1 VLRGTLWPSDATQG
15 YQGSVHTGNCERKV
29 EGIFCR
35 RVHLEFLER
44 QIPHFSYSVAYM
56 EASKESSR
64 TRATGR
70 RNRGALRTRASE
82 QGRRSERVIHFLT
95 QDELRQL
102 FNVIRSKRDKAIFL
116 VAYRHG
122 LRASEIGL
130 LQRADVDVKQ
140 GRISIHRLKGS
151 ISAVYPMQSDVLKAI
166 RSYLRTRTDE
176 SPYLFLSN
184 RNVPISRDM
193 LHHLMQ
199 TYGAVA
205 GLPREKRKFH
215 CLKHSIATHLLDA
228 GADLAF
234 VKDWLGHAN
243 IQNTT
248 IYARLTTATFDSTA
262 RKVFAS
268 HRVV

>member
-1 VLRGTLWPSDATQG
+1 
-15 YQGSVHTGNCERKV
+15 
-29 EGIFCR
+29 
-35 RVHLEFLER
+35 
-44 QIPHFSYSVAYM
+44 
-56 EASKESSR
+56 
-64 TRATGR
+64 
-70 RNRGALRTRASE
+70 
-82 QGRRSERVIHFLT
+82 
-95 QDELRQL
+95 L
-102 FNVIRSKRDKAIFL
+102 FKVIRSKRDKAIFL

-140 GRISIHRLKGS
+140 GRVSIHRLKGS
-151 ISAVYPMQSDVLKAI
+151 ISAVYPMQPDVLKAI
-166 RSYLRTRTDE
+166 RSYLRTRDDE

-184 RNVPISRDM
+184 RNVPIGRFM
-193 LHHLMQ
+193 LWELMQ
-199 TYGAVA
+199 QYGEVA
-205 GLPREKRKFH
+205 GLPEEKRKFH

-248 IYARLTTATFDSTA
+248 IYARLTTATLDSQA
-262 RKVFAS
+262 RTIFAS

>member
-1 VLRGTLWPSDATQG
+1 MST
-15 YQGSVHTGNCERKV
+15 K
-29 EGIFCR
+29 
-35 RVHLEFLER
+35 
-44 QIPHFSYSVAYM
+44 
-56 EASKESSR
+56 SSR
-64 TRATGR
+64 TTVKGARKSTAVVQARPPEHVKR
-70 RNRGALRTRASE
+70 RTE
-82 QGRRSERVIHFLT
+82 HTIHFLT
-95 QDELRQL
+95 QDELRSL
-102 FNVIRSKRDKAIFL
+102 FKVIRSKRDHAIFL

-130 LQRADVDVKQ
+130 LQKADVDMKQ
-140 GRISIHRLKGS
+140 GRLSVHRLKGS
-151 ISAVYPMQSDVLKAI
+151 LSAVYPMQPDVMKAV
-166 RSYLRTRTDE
+166 RSYLRTRDDE

-184 RNVPISRDM
+184 RNVPISRYM

-199 TYGAVA
+199 TYGKAA
-205 GLPREKRKFH
+205 GLPPEKWKFH

-248 IYARLTTATFDSTA
+248 IYARLTTATLDAQA
-262 RKVFAS
+262 RTIFAS

>member
-1 VLRGTLWPSDATQG
+1 MKTSQKLSR
-15 YQGSVHTGNCERKV
+15 
-29 EGIFCR
+29 
-35 RVHLEFLER
+35 
-44 QIPHFSYSVAYM
+44 
-56 EASKESSR
+56 SK
-64 TRATGR
+64 TNGR
-70 RNRGALRTRASE
+70 RKSAAGE
-82 QGRRSERVIHFLT
+82 QTHTAERVRRPERIIYFLT
-95 QDELRQL
+95 QDELRRL
-102 FNVIRSKRDKAIFL
+102 FKVIRSKRDKAIFL

-130 LQRADVDVKQ
+130 LQRADVDAKQ

-151 ISAVYPMQSDVLKAI
+151 ISAVYPMQPDVLKAI

-248 IYARLTTATFDSTA
+248 IYARLTTATLDSTA

>member
-1 VLRGTLWPSDATQG
+1 
-15 YQGSVHTGNCERKV
+15 
-29 EGIFCR
+29 
-35 RVHLEFLER
+35 
-44 QIPHFSYSVAYM
+44 
-56 EASKESSR
+56 
-64 TRATGR
+64 
-70 RNRGALRTRASE
+70 
-82 QGRRSERVIHFLT
+82 
-95 QDELRQL
+95 
-102 FNVIRSKRDKAIFL
+102 
-116 VAYRHG
+116 
-122 LRASEIGL
+122 
-130 LQRADVDVKQ
+130 LQRADVDAKQ

-151 ISAVYPMQSDVLKAI
+151 ISGMYPMQPDVLKAI

-184 RNVPISRDM
+184 RQVPISRYT
-193 LHHLMQ
+193 LHYLMQ
-199 TYGAVA
+199 TYGEVA
-205 GLPREKRKFH
+205 GLPAEKRKFH

-248 IYARLTTATFDSTA
+248 IYARLTTATLDSTA

>member
-1 VLRGTLWPSDATQG
+1 VKFLAVRDRQRQSSLFNRKGVLW
-15 YQGSVHTGNCERKV
+15 NM
-29 EGIFCR
+29 I
-35 RVHLEFLER
+35 
-44 QIPHFSYSVAYM
+44 
-56 EASKESSR
+56 ASKKSSR
-64 TRATGR
+64 TSSNGR
-70 RNRGALRTRASE
+70 RKSAAAVRTHTV
-82 QGRRSERVIHFLT
+82 ERVRRPDQRTIHFLT
-95 QDELRQL
+95 QDELRRL
-102 FNVIRSKRDKAIFL
+102 FKVMKSKRDRAIFL

-130 LQRADVDVKQ
+130 LQRADVDAKQ

-151 ISAVYPMQSDVLKAI
+151 LSAVYPMQPDVVKAI
-166 RSYLRTRTDE
+166 RSYLRTRADE

-184 RNVPISRDM
+184 RNVPISRYM

-199 TYGAVA
+199 TYGEMA
-205 GLPREKRKFH
+205 GLPVEKRKFH

-248 IYARLTTATFDSTA
+248 IYARLTTATLDAQA
-262 RKVFAS
+262 RTIFAS

>member
-1 VLRGTLWPSDATQG
+1 MPQ
-15 YQGSVHTGNCERKV
+15 N
-29 EGIFCR
+29 
-35 RVHLEFLER
+35 
-44 QIPHFSYSVAYM
+44 SYSVEYM
-56 EASKESSR
+56 KASKVSSR
-64 TRATGR
+64 TRSTGR
-70 RNRGALRTRASE
+70 RKSAAAVRTRTAE
-82 QGRRSERVIHFLT
+82 HVRRQERTIHFLT
-95 QDELRQL
+95 QDELRRL
-102 FNVIRSKRDKAIFL
+102 FKVIKSKRDKAIFL

-130 LQRADVDVKQ
+130 LQRADLDAKQ

-151 ISAVYPMQSDVLKAI
+151 ISGIYPMQPDVLKAI

-176 SPYLFLSN
+176 SPYLFVSN
-184 RNVPISRDM
+184 RGVPISRYM

-199 TYGAVA
+199 TYGEVA
-205 GLPREKRKFH
+205 GLPLEKRKFH

-228 GADLAF
+228 GGDLAF

-248 IYARLTTATFDSTA
+248 IYARLTTATMDAQA
-262 RKVFAS
+262 RTIFAS

>member
-1 VLRGTLWPSDATQG
+1 MKARTKPS
-15 YQGSVHTGNCERKV
+15 HTSSNS
-29 EGIFCR
+29 
-35 RVHLEFLER
+35 R
-44 QIPHFSYSVAYM
+44 QKSAAVV
-56 EASKESSR
+56 R
-64 TRATGR
+64 THTAEHVKRPAQ
-70 RNRGALRTRASE
+70 RT
-82 QGRRSERVIHFLT
+82 IHFLT

-102 FNVIRSKRDKAIFL
+102 FKVIRSKRDKAIFL

-151 ISAVYPMQSDVLKAI
+151 ISGLYPMQPDVLKAI
-166 RSYLRTRTDE
+166 RSYLRIREDE

-184 RNVPISRDM
+184 RNVPISRYM

-199 TYGAVA
+199 TYGEVA
-205 GLPREKRKFH
+205 GLPPEKWKFH

-248 IYARLTTATFDSTA
+248 IYARLTTATLDAQA
-262 RKVFAS
+262 RTIFAS